1 MSLFNRYNKSQKFR
15 MQHRSD
21 VESAREATQE
31 ASRGIPK
38 ICTTGSQTI
47 PHRTIRIYLQPRSR
61 WGIPRH
67 RNKTRSPSRMLHNMQ
82 PVKHAVRRPPESKVR
97 QKGFQETVQTFLVST
112 SPLQIKL
119 WIQVSIFFNRSA
131 GHKYMQKEYT
141 NIPWITELTS
151 YNRNSSPFKVANLT
165 EISCPRFTLKYG
177 TP

>member
-1 MSLFNRYNKSQKFR
+1 
-15 MQHRSD
+15 
-21 VESAREATQE
+21 
-31 ASRGIPK
+31 
-38 ICTTGSQTI
+38 
-47 PHRTIRIYLQPRSR
+47 
-61 WGIPRH
+61 
-67 RNKTRSPSRMLHNMQ
+67 MLHNMQ

-119 WIQVSIFFNRSA
+119 WIQVSIFFNRAA

-151 YNRNSSPFKVANLT
+151 WTRPIIEMSSPFQVANLT